1 MTIRL
6 TATARVEDQ
15 RATCISL
22 FNFRKESQCS
32 TVPQISP
39 TIPKSIRVMPSCS
52 GDWLLNSARELFLIR
67 SWTKRASVKPKAK
80 SDRDVRIQ
88 ASSVLSIASSV
99 RDCASSTCSAW
110 IFVGLASWSS
120 TYCHLLIAHAVEIDI
135 ATLVARLIR
144 FVCPMQNTAFLIPD
158 VFSVNAHDI
167 SFLHRCISTVLKIV
181 SHQHSGAI

>member
-32 TVPQISP
+32 AVPQTNP
-39 TIPKSIRVMPSCS
+39 KIPKSMRVMPSCS
-52 GDWLLNSARELFLIR
+52 GDWVLKSTSALFLIK

-88 ASSVLSIASSV
+88 ASSVLSIASNV
-99 RDCASSTCSAW
+99 RVCANSDCKVC
-110 IFVGLASWSS
+110 IFVGLASESS
-120 TYCHLLIAHAVEIDI
+120 TYCFLLIAHAVEINI
-135 ATLVARLIR
+135 TTLVARLIR
-144 FVCPMQNTAFLIPD
+144 FVSPMQNTAPLIPD
-158 VFSVNAHDI
+158 VFSMNAHDI

-181 SHQHSGAI
+181 SHEHSGAI